1 MFTDRLTIAKMT
13 VLLLWSTDSMQYFL
27 EPWEA
32 FCRNSEADSKIHM
45 ELKGMQNN
53 QNNLVKNKPG
63 RLNSPL
69 QNLLQRNNKTVWVL
83 AQG

>member
-1 MFTDRLTIAKMT
+1 
-13 VLLLWSTDSMQYFL
+13 MQYLL

-63 RLNSPL
+63 RLTIPHYRTYYKEIIR
-69 QNLLQRNNKTVWVL
+69 QCGYWHKDKYIQI
-83 AQG
+83 